1 LAFFLDW
8 NFKKLKTKKSMK
20 KFKLLLSLS
29 LILVVT
35 LLFSCKKDETT
46 PTNQDTYPRKV
57 SVEYRIT
64 SPSGLT
70 SLYSISRR
78 NETGATELFTN
89 QALPYSY
96 KFDMTV
102 KQFDAL
108 LISGTSN
115 TGGTIECEIF
125 VDGKSVDKKS
135 GSGNTVTDITSTYV
149 FQ

>member
-1 LAFFLDW
+1 
-8 NFKKLKTKKSMK
+8 
-20 KFKLLLSLS
+20 
-29 LILVVT
+29 
-35 LLFSCKKDETT
+35 
-46 PTNQDTYPRKV
+46 
-57 SVEYRIT
+57 
-64 SPSGLT
+64 
-70 SLYSISRR
+70 
-78 NETGATELFTN
+78 
-89 QALPYSY
+89 
-96 KFDMTV
+96 MTV